1 MGKIYEAMT
10 KYSDTAQRAGRDQPP
25 RRVALNQ
32 SDLEALINYDR
43 ETGHLVR
50 YDRQTGQVDMGGIEA
65 LRKQGSIQRLLE
77 NELIYAG
84 GKLTRRGLAEVQRLQ
99 RIVQHRK
106 AAAAPGVEPKP
117 DPAEPVIAAVQQGE
131 SGRELPTQAGPS
143 RAAEEAAPPD
153 VQRAAPAGDKPEDEF
168 IVAFDAPAQKAEPS
182 PAEREPVV
190 DAHPPAASAPAVRS
204 GLDSARVDRTLVALT
219 NPHSTEAEQFK
230 ILRTNLLYPVSGH
243 PPRSILITSAA
254 PGEGKSFAA
263 ANLAISIAMN
273 INRYVLLIDADM
285 RRPDLHRRFG
295 LGEVPGLSNY
305 LMDGTALPS
314 LLQKTQV
321 EKLTL
326 LPAGRSP
333 ANPSEL
339 ISSERM
345 VHLLSEVSSRYNDR
359 LIVVDA
365 PPLSIAAESSV
376 LARQVEGILVVV
388 RHGKTKRE
396 EVINLLSRVEEEKLL
411 GCFLNGVDR
420 SISRYYGYYDYNG
433 DKRPRA

>member
-1 MGKIYEAMT
+1 MGKIYEALT
-10 KYSDTAQRAGRDQPP
+10 KYSDAAQRAAQDQPP
-25 RRVALNQ
+25 RCVALNQ

-50 YDRQTGQVDMGGIEA
+50 YDRETGQVDMGGIEA

-77 NELIYAG
+77 NELIHAG
-84 GKLTRRGLAEVQRLQ
+84 GKLTQRGLAEVQRLH

-106 AAAAPGVEPKP
+106 AAAARGGAPKS
-117 DPAEPVIAAVQQGE
+117 DPAEPVRPLMQQGE
-131 SGRELPTQAGPS
+131 PARELPTQSAPS
-143 RAAEEAAPPD
+143 RTAGDAPPPD
-153 VQRAAPAGDKPEDEF
+153 AHRVVPAEDKPEDEF
-168 IVAFDAPAQKAEPS
+168 LIAFDALEQTAEPFA
-182 PAEREPVV
+182 AEKDQAV
-190 DAHPPAASAPAVRS
+190 DAHPPATPAPAVRS
-204 GLDSARVDRTLVALT
+204 ELDSSSVDRTLVALT
-219 NPHSTEAEQFK
+219 NPHSIEAEQFK
-230 ILRTNLLYPVSGH
+230 ILRTNILYPVSGQ

-305 LMDGTALPS
+305 LLDGTALPS

-321 EKLTL
+321 DKLTL
-326 LPAGRSP
+326 LPAGSSP

-345 VHLLSEVSSRYNDR
+345 AHLLSEVSSRYSDR

-365 PPLSIAAESSV
+365 PPLSIAAESGV

-396 EVINLLSRVEEEKLL
+396 EVLNLLSRVEEEKLL
-411 GCFLNGVDR
+411 GCFLNGIDR
-420 SISRYYGYYDYNG
+420 STSKYYGYYNYDGY
-433 DKRPRA
+433 KRPRT

>member
-1 MGKIYEAMT
+1 MGKIYEALT
-10 KYSDTAQRAGRDQPP
+10 KYSHLAERAGQDQPP

-50 YDRQTGQVDMGGIEA
+50 YDRDTGQVDMSGIEA

-84 GKLTRRGLAEVQRLQ
+84 GRLTKQGLAEVQRLR
-99 RIVQHRK
+99 RIVLENR
-106 AAAAPGVEPKP
+106 AAAGLGSKP
-117 DPAEPVIAAVQQGE
+117 TSVPEKPVRASSAPAEP
-131 SGRELPTQAGPS
+131 GREPAAQAAPS
-143 RAAEEAAPPD
+143 RPTREARRPDAPEAVPAEDRP
-153 VQRAAPAGDKPEDEF
+153 GDEL
-168 IVAFDAPAQKAEPS
+168 IVAFDSHAQAAKPPAVEKAS
-182 PAEREPVV
+182 VV
-190 DAHPPAASAPAVRS
+190 DAQPAKKPVTVARPC
-204 GLDSARVDRTLVALT
+204 LDSARVDPTLVALT
-219 NPHSTEAEQFK
+219 NPHSIEAEQFK
-230 ILRTNLLYPVSGH
+230 ILRTNILYPVSGQ

-263 ANLAISIAMN
+263 ANLAVSIALN

-305 LMDGTALPS
+305 LREGTALPS

-321 EKLTL
+321 DKLTL
-326 LPAGRSP
+326 LPAGSSP

-345 VHLLSEVSSRYNDR
+345 AHLLSEVSGRYSDR
-359 LIVVDA
+359 LILVDA
-365 PPLSIAAESSV
+365 PPLSVAAESGV
-376 LARQVEGILVVV
+376 LARQVDAILVVI

-396 EVINLLSRVEEEKLL
+396 EVLNLLSRVEDEKLL

-420 SISRYYGYYDYNG
+420 STSRYYGSYDYNG
-433 DKRPRA
+433 YKQPRT

>member
-10 KYSDTAQRAGRDQPP
+10 KYSDTAQRADRDQPP

-50 YDRQTGQVDMGGIEA
+50 YDRDTGQVDTGGIEA

-77 NELIYAG
+77 NELIFAG
-84 GKLTRRGLAEVQRLQ
+84 GKLTQRGLAEVQRLH
-99 RIVQHRK
+99 RIVQQRR
-106 AAAAPGVEPKP
+106 AATAAGAKPKSV
-117 DPAEPVIAAVQQGE
+117 PAEPVMPAVQQG
-131 SGRELPTQAGPS
+131 GPGGELPTPAAPS
-143 RAAEEAAPPD
+143 RAAEEAPHPD
-153 VQRAAPAGDKPEDEF
+153 AQRALSAEEKPEGEF
-168 IVAFDAPAQKAEPS
+168 IAALDTPVQHREPS
-182 PAEREPVV
+182 PAGRGLVV
-190 DAHPPAASAPAVRS
+190 DAHPPAARAPVVRA
-204 GLDSARVDRTLVALT
+204 GLDSAKVDRTLVALT

-230 ILRTNLLYPVSGH
+230 ILRTNILYPVSGQ

-326 LPAGRSP
+326 LPAGSSP

-345 VHLLSEVSSRYNDR
+345 AHLLSEVSSRYNDR

-365 PPLSIAAESSV
+365 PPLSMTSESGV

-420 SISRYYGYYDYNG
+420 STSRYYGYYDYDG

>member
-1 MGKIYEAMT
+1 MGKIYEALT
-10 KYSDTAQRAGRDQPP
+10 KYSDTAHRAGQDQPP

-50 YDRQTGQVDMGGIEA
+50 YDRDTGQVDMSGIEA
-65 LRKQGSIQRLLE
+65 LRNQGSIQRLLE

-84 GKLTRRGLAEVQRLQ
+84 GKLTQRGVAEVQRLH
-99 RIVQHRK
+99 RIVQQRK
-106 AAAAPGVEPKP
+106 AAAAPGSEPKS
-117 DPAEPVIAAVQQGE
+117 DPAKPLMPSVQQGE
-131 SGRELPTQAGPS
+131 PGRELPTQAAPDQP
-143 RAAEEAAPPD
+143 AAQTPRHEPPKAPP
-153 VQRAAPAGDKPEDEF
+153 APDQLEDEF
-168 IVAFDAPAQKAEPS
+168 IIAFDSHEQAQTAKPPAVEKA
-182 PAEREPVV
+182 PVV
-190 DAHPPAASAPAVRS
+190 DAHPPTKSAPAFRP

-219 NPHSTEAEQFK
+219 NPHSIEAEQFK
-230 ILRTNLLYPVSGH
+230 ILRTNILYPVSGQ

-254 PGEGKSFAA
+254 PGEGKSFVA
-263 ANLAISIAMN
+263 ANLAVSIALN

-321 EKLTL
+321 DKLTL
-326 LPAGRSP
+326 LPAGSSP

-345 VHLLSEVSSRYNDR
+345 AHLLSEVSSRYSDR

-365 PPLSIAAESSV
+365 PPLSMAAESGV
-376 LARQVEGILVVV
+376 LASQVEAILVVV

-420 SISRYYGYYDYNG
+420 STSRYYGHYNYDGY
-433 DKRPRA
+433 KRP

>member
-10 KYSDTAQRAGRDQPP
+10 KYSETAQRAGQDQPP

-50 YDRQTGQVDMGGIEA
+50 YDRDTGQVDMGGIEA

-77 NELIYAG
+77 NELIFAG
-84 GKLTRRGLAEVQRLQ
+84 GKLTQRGLAEVQRLH
-99 RIVQHRK
+99 RIVQQRK
-106 AAAAPGVEPKP
+106 RAAAPVAEPKSVP
-117 DPAEPVIAAVQQGE
+117 TESVMPAVQQGE
-131 SGRELPTQAGPS
+131 PGRELPTPAAPR
-143 RAAEEAAPPD
+143 RAAEDAPQPD
-153 VQRAAPAGDKPEDEF
+153 AHRPAPAEDKPEDEF
-168 IVAFDAPAQKAEPS
+168 IVALDMPVQNREPS
-182 PAEREPVV
+182 PAGRELVV
-190 DAHPPAASAPAVRS
+190 DVHPPAASAPAVRS
-204 GLDSARVDRTLVALT
+204 GFDSARVDRTLVALT

-230 ILRTNLLYPVSGH
+230 ILRTNILYPVSGQ

-326 LPAGRSP
+326 LPAGSSP

-345 VHLLSEVSSRYNDR
+345 AHLLSEVSSRYSDR

-365 PPLSIAAESSV
+365 PPLSMAAESGV

-420 SISRYYGYYDYNG
+420 STSRYYGYYDYDG
-433 DKRPRA
+433 DKRPRT